1 MFFMVLMN
9 RGKMDYLERMC
20 AVQEEIV
27 ELEGKKQRVYEETK
41 NINNA
46 NAIEVNMD
54 GSEAFIGNLTG
65 ERVESI
71 MKQAL
76 EQGYFDISSLGFKA
90 VSELS
95 EIGSEPYVQ
104 EKDYGYDC

>member
-1 MFFMVLMN
+1 MFMVLTN
-9 RGKMDYLERMC
+9 RGKMDYLNRMR

-27 ELEGKKQRVYEETK
+27 ELEGETQRVYEETK
-41 NINNA
+41 NISRA

-71 MKQAL
+71 MRQAL
-76 EQGYFDISSLGFKA
+76 EQGYFDLSSLGFKV

-95 EIGSEPYVQ
+95 EIGSEPYIM
-104 EKDYGYDC
+104 EEDYDYEY

>member
-1 MFFMVLMN
+1 MFFMMLTN
-9 RGKMDYLERMC
+9 RGKMVYLKNMC
-20 AVQEEIV
+20 AVQAEIV
-27 ELEGKKQRVYEETK
+27 ELEGEKQRVYEETK
-41 NINNA
+41 DISKA
-46 NAIEVNMD
+46 NAIDIRMD
-54 GSEAFIGNLTG
+54 GGNAFIGNLTG

-76 EQGYFDISSLGFKA
+76 EQGYFDLTSLGFKV

-104 EKDYGYDC
+104 EEDYDFEY